1 MTVLSTR
8 GRSVSSCTRCSQRC
22 AFSPLP
28 LALVVADRNSLLYSQ
43 LLPFTEES
51 GDPIE
56 TRLRKR
62 QMESVD
68 YSPFVQLGIS
78 VMGQSASLER
88 SCMGLTR
95 V

>member
-1 MTVLSTR
+1 MCKAD
-8 GRSVSSCTRCSQRC
+8 GRP
-22 AFSPLP
+22 FFFFP
-28 LALVVADRNSLLYSQ
+28 Q

-68 YSPFVQLGIS
+68 FSPFVNLGVS
-78 VMGQSASLER
+78 NFGEQSSIFGPSR
-88 SCMGLTR
+88 DR
-95 V
+95 VECKLS